1 MKYLALLISI
11 LVSISLLFVSKLF
24 FIVDLLIIPIVFKI
38 FSRKEFKCPNCSH
51 IQKEFIGVKTD
62 TSRQMT
68 HGRITVS
75 GKYDKRYNTEFST
88 NSTYTYFIDCN
99 NCRTTYGVIK

>member
-1 MKYLALLISI
+1 MC
-11 LVSISLLFVSKLF
+11 
-24 FIVDLLIIPIVFKI
+24 P
-38 FSRKEFKCPNCSH
+38 KCRH

-62 TSRQMT
+62 TSTQMT
-68 HGRITVS
+68 HGRITVA

-88 NSTYTYFIDCN
+88 NSTYTYLIDCN